1 MQRMS
6 VEKRGKIGSPTPF
19 PEHMHPVSLR
29 GAKTQGIPEHVHPI
43 FDTVSKS
50 VSEPIKKHSLKILL
64 VL

>member
-43 FDTVSKS
+43 FRLNSFTM
-50 VSEPIKKHSLKILL
+50 
-64 VL
+64 